1 MNNLRL
7 RKRFLENQ
15 ICLPLQRHFNYSNDL
30 SFQQRFQKVMGLR
43 NRCGEHNDK
52 ACLVTESDKA
62 IDKIS
67 LLNYCAEYMPRFAVP
82 RFIVALNTLQKYTTR
97 KIQKELLRQDG
108 VTTTTLDRK
117 SVNYKIARRI

>member
-30 SFQQRFQKVMGLR
+30 SFQQRFQKAMGLR
-43 NRCGEHNDK
+43 NRYGRHNDK

-67 LLNYCAEYMPRFAVP
+67 LLNYCAEYMPVFAAP
-82 RFIVALNTLQKYTTR
+82 RLIEALNALQKSANR
-97 KIQKELLRQDG
+97 KIQKDP
-108 VTTTTLDRK
+108 
-117 SVNYKIARRI
+117 SVRMV